1 MTTQFDNVSA
11 LKQGNVYFNGKCVSH
26 TVVFVDGSKK
36 TLGVILP
43 SSLTF
48 GTGVSEVMEIT
59 SGVCRVRQKGQQDWV
74 QYSSGEHFEIPANS
88 SFDIETLETVNYVC
102 HYA

>member
-11 LKQGNVYFNGKCVSH
+11 FNQGNFYFNGKCVSH
-26 TVVFVDGSKK
+26 TVIFADGREK

-43 SSLTF
+43 SRLNF
-48 GTGVSEVMEIT
+48 GTSVTAVMEIT
-59 SGVCRVRQKGQQDWV
+59 SGGCRVRQKDQQDWV

-88 SFDIETLETVNYVC
+88 SFDIETLETF